1 MSVATATATEGFSER
16 RDCTVRALTNVS
28 GASYSEVHA
37 IFAAHGRKN
46 RRGIVLRKV
55 LQSVASDLGL
65 TAQIVR
71 RSGSVER
78 LLRDFPAGRLVIN
91 TRGHAFAVIDGV
103 VHDSIVTSPLCHV
116 QRAWLVTRAGGAA

>member
-1 MSVATATATEGFSER
+1 MKIISNPAEGFSER

-28 GASYSEVHA
+28 GAPYAEVHA

-46 RRGIVLRKV
+46 RRGIALKKV
-55 LQSVASDLGL
+55 LQSVARDLGL
-65 TAQIVR
+65 VAQVVR

-78 LLRDFPAGRLVIN
+78 LLRDFPVARLVVT

-103 VHDSIVTSPLCHV
+103 VHDTHTTSPLRHV
-116 QRAWLVTRAGGAA
+116 KCAWLVTRAGGAA